1 MGFRYIASA
10 TQNGIL
16 NCAMRISGG
25 AGILLV
31 VAMRWLPAIWIEAT
45 SLPEIPYWL
54 RRSRIASTAVW
65 AVMWQ
70 EKRFIIIV
78 KVRKVSPSPRVNS
91 ARSLSLQN
99 ALRNPA
105 PPSSTVLGPVK
116 PSAARL
122 AARTPPSAARPRCNR
137 FTMAPFPLCANSK
150 CVDHLRRIE
159 VHQLSARDS
168 RPERSQCARRVKTA
182 HFVCPLGRASY
193 TNHHFSPGD
202 EGCEQVA
209 SVHSA
214 FLRYGQPRGD
224 Q

>member
-1 MGFRYIASA
+1 MGFRYIARA

-122 AARTPPSAARPRCNR
+122 AARTPPDVEPAIPNALLIFDESKCIS
-137 FTMAPFPLCANSK
+137 FPLA
-150 CVDHLRRIE
+150 
-159 VHQLSARDS
+159 
-168 RPERSQCARRVKTA
+168 TA
-182 HFVCPLGRASY
+182 APNGPKV
-193 TNHHFSPGD
+193 PG
-202 EGCEQVA
+202 A
-209 SVHSA
+209 
-214 FLRYGQPRGD
+214 
-224 Q
+224 